1 MEQQGGVDDTEE
13 LEENLTQEDEDVEE
27 HVDRF
32 FAELDIDQERQK
44 RRLKTDGSRVIYLHD
59 FSPTDIV

>member
-1 MEQQGGVDDTEE
+1 MEAATQRDDETEE
-13 LEENLTQEDEDVEE
+13 DDGYVQEEDEDVEE

-44 RRLKTDGSRVIYLHD
+44 RRLLKADGAKVSLH
-59 FSPTDIV
+59 TL